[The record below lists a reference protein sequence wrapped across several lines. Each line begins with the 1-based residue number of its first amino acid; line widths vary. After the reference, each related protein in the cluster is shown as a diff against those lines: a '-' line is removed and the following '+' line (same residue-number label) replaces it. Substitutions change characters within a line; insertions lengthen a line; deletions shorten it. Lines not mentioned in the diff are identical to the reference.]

1 MALDFLEGSI
11 NASDAIASLA
21 RKARRLPS
29 GQEAARSLPSPTGP
43 GAFGSGRGGSGPI
56 DLSSWGEWASTQLRR
71 RRLAAAAN
79 RRLGR
84 SDPAAVPPPASTAGA
99 EAVPEPDLSLS
110 SRRPGGDLAA
120 AEWDS
125 LAPRSGPAAGAS
137 SDLPR
142 LPSCICSICQTATVS
157 AGSRQPQTDSVSA
170 DRAIAFRR
178 PPGPA
183 RVSQPNATV
192 VSAAVMDAPAIRE
205 ADVFLLETNPGADK
219 TIYLNFVGANLTGT
233 DWDTKSWNG
242 VSPAFSLDSDTNTFS
257 SSELAAI
264 KEIFARVACDFAPF
278 DVNITTRP
286 QSSDRIARSSASD
299 TIYGTV
305 CLFSNISSQTG
316 FANAG
321 GVAYIGIF
329 ADVNSESKKPALVFP
344 NRLSNNPKNIAEA
357 ASHEIGHNL
366 GLTHDGTRR
375 DAYYRGQGSN
385 PGWAPI
391 MGVGYYKQLVQFS
404 RGSYTGA
411 NNTQNDL
418 AIITA
423 NGFGYWSDVV
433 GNTAATA
440 LPLTL
445 TDADGDGSSDRLLQG
460 GSIDLTAA
468 NGLGTPD
475 RDVYSFVAPSDGSV
489 SIDIFNSLLYYDPG
503 LAQNVY
509 ARVPAG
515 YGNLRLDAQLT
526 DGSGVVISDWNNDAE
541 LDITNFNVT
550 DLLAGQTYYLS
561 VFANANSPDGEDT
574 YGSLGHYGIDLTYQS
589 QATSLPSITVDS
601 TSISLA
607 EDSGTPYTLTFER
620 SGPTTQPLTAFYR
633 LSGTASV
640 GVDYRGPSPGVNRLS
655 FAAGSATA
663 TVELTPIADQL
674 IEPDESLNLVLL
686 HGSDYGITSNSS
698 AVVTLVN
705 DDAITY
711 TLSAPSLVCEG
722 QRVTIGISTRCLP
735 SGTALTWR
743 LTGTGIST
751 ADLTPSSL
759 SGTVRL
765 DKAGQASVSF
775 SLNAD
780 LIPEGGSETM
790 LFTLFDTRK
799 QQVAVS
805 SLQILDTVSL
815 WGTSG
820 NDTITGQ
827 NHVCELITAVSAS
840 GNQNSPTGAGQVDV
854 VTGGSGTDLFQ
865 LSQLRSRRL
874 QVFYDDGNARSTGL
888 NDYLQIQDFNSSED
902 LLRFAGGV
910 YFSLNNGNDTQI
922 WWDRNNNGSLS
933 TTDNTSSSDELIAI
947 LKDVQLGSLRISS
960 TAAPS
965 WVAYT

>member
-1 MALDFLEGSI
+1 
-11 NASDAIASLA
+11 
-21 RKARRLPS
+21 
-29 GQEAARSLPSPTGP
+29 
-43 GAFGSGRGGSGPI
+43 
-56 DLSSWGEWASTQLRR
+56 
-71 RRLAAAAN
+71 
-79 RRLGR
+79 
-84 SDPAAVPPPASTAGA
+84 
-99 EAVPEPDLSLS
+99 
-110 SRRPGGDLAA
+110 
-120 AEWDS
+120 
-125 LAPRSGPAAGAS
+125 
-137 SDLPR
+137 
-142 LPSCICSICQTATVS
+142 
-157 AGSRQPQTDSVSA
+157 
-170 DRAIAFRR
+170 
-178 PPGPA
+178 
-183 RVSQPNATV
+183 
-192 VSAAVMDAPAIRE
+192 MDALAIRD

-219 TIYLNFVGANLTGT
+219 TIYLNFAGANLTGT
-233 DWDTKSWNG
+233 DWDTKAWNG
-242 VSPAFSLDSDTNTFS
+242 VSPAFSLDSDTSNFS

-329 ADVNSESKKPALVFP
+329 AAVNSESKKPALVFP

-366 GLTHDGTRR
+366 GLGHDGTRR
-375 DAYYRGQGSN
+375 AAYYTGQGSN

-404 RGSYTGA
+404 RGSYAGA

-418 AIITA
+418 AIIAA

-445 TDADGDGSSDRLLQG
+445 VDADGDGSSDRLLQG
-460 GSIDLTAA
+460 GSIDLTAD

-489 SIDIFNSLLYYDPG
+489 SINIFNSLLYYDPG
-503 LAQNVY
+503 LARSVY

-515 YGNLRLDAQLT
+515 YGNLRLDAQLSDST
-526 DGSGVVISDWNNDAE
+526 GVVISDWNNDAE
-541 LDITNFNVT
+541 LDIANFNVT
-550 DLLAGQTYYLS
+550 GLLASQTYYLS

-607 EDSGTPYTLTFER
+607 EDSGTPYTFTFQR

-663 TVELTPIADQL
+663 TVELTPIADQA
-674 IEPDESLNLVLL
+674 IEPDELLNLVLL
-686 HGSDYGITSNSS
+686 HSPGYGIASTSP
-698 AVVTLVN
+698 AVATLVN

-711 TLSAPSLVCEG
+711 TLSAPSRVCEG

-735 SGTALTWR
+735 SGTTLTWR
-743 LTGTGIST
+743 LAGTGIST

-780 LIPEGGSETM
+780 LIPEAGSETM
-790 LFTLFDTRK
+790 LFSLFDTSK

-805 SLQILDTVSL
+805 SLQILDTVAL

-827 NHVCELITAVSAS
+827 DQVCELITAVSAS
-840 GNQNSPTGAGQVDV
+840 GNQTSPTGTGQVDV
-854 VTGGSGTDLFQ
+854 VTGGSGADLFQ

-874 QVFYDDGNARSTGL
+874 QVFYDDGNTRSTGL

-922 WWDRNNNGSLS
+922 WWDRNNNSSLS

-947 LKDVQLGSLRISS
+947 LKDVQLGSLTISS

-965 WVAYT
+965 WVTYA

>member
-1 MALDFLEGSI
+1 MS
-11 NASDAIASLA
+11 SPV
-21 RKARRLPS
+21 LP
-29 GQEAARSLPSPTGP
+29 GEP
-43 GAFGSGRGGSGPI
+43 GACPADWVRAGRCRRPPVPVHSGRGGASELI
-56 DLSSWGEWASTQLRR
+56 DLSSWGEWASAELRR

-79 RRLGR
+79 RRPGR
-84 SDPAAVPPPASTAGA
+84 SDPAAAPPPASARPA
-99 EAVPEPDLSLS
+99 ETGPEADPSLS
-110 SRRPGGDLAA
+110 SSRPGGDLPAA
-120 AEWDS
+120 GWDS
-125 LAPRSGPAAGAS
+125 LAPRSGPVAGVS

-142 LPSCICSICQTATVS
+142 LPSCICSFCQTAAVS
-157 AGSRQPQTDSVSA
+157 AGPQQPQPDSVSG
-170 DRAIAFRR
+170 IR
-178 PPGPA
+178 PIPFQPPPA
-183 RVSQPNATV
+183 PATVSQPGATV
-192 VSAAVMDAPAIRE
+192 VSADVMDALAIRD

-242 VSPAFSLDSDTNTFS
+242 VSPAFSLDSDTTTFS

-286 QSSDRIARSSASD
+286 QSSDRIARSSSSD

-316 FANAG
+316 FAGAG

-329 ADVNSESKKPALVFP
+329 AAVNSESNKPALVFP
-344 NRLSNNPKNIAEA
+344 NRLSNNPKYIAEA

-366 GLTHDGTRR
+366 GLGHDGTRR
-375 DAYYRGQGSN
+375 AAYYTGQGSN

-404 RGSYTGA
+404 RGSYDGA

-418 AIITA
+418 AIIAA

-445 TDADGDGSSDRLLQG
+445 VDADGDGSSDRLLQG

-489 SIDIFNSLLYYDPG
+489 LIDIFNSLLYYDPG
-503 LAQNVY
+503 LARNVY

-526 DGSGVVISDWNNDAE
+526 DGSGVVLSDWSNDAE

-550 DLLAGQTYYLS
+550 GLLANQTYYLS

-574 YGSLGHYGIDLTYQS
+574 YGSLGSYGIDLTYQS
-589 QATSLPSITVDS
+589 QATSLPSITVDLA
-601 TSISLA
+601 SISRA
-607 EDSGTPYTLTFER
+607 EDSGTPFTFTFQR
-620 SGPTTQPLTAFYR
+620 SGPTTQPLTVFYR

-640 GVDYRGPSPGVNRLS
+640 GVDYLGPSPGVNHLS

-663 TVELTPIADQL
+663 TVVLTPIADQV
-674 IEPDESLNLVLL
+674 IESDESLSLALL
-686 HGSDYGITSNSS
+686 HGPGYGIASTSP
-698 AVVTLVN
+698 AVATLVN

-790 LFTLFDTRK
+790 LFSLSDSRK

-805 SLQILDTVSL
+805 SLQILDTVPL
-815 WGTSG
+815 WGTSA

-827 NHVCELITAVSAS
+827 DQVCELITAVSAS
-840 GNQNSPTGAGQVDV
+840 GDQKSPTGVGQVDV
-854 VTGGSGTDLFQ
+854 VTGGSGADLFQ

-874 QVFYDDGNARSTGL
+874 QVFYDDGNASSTGL

-910 YFSLNNGNDTQI
+910 YFSLNSGNDTQI
-922 WWDRNNNGSLS
+922 WWDRNNNGSLT
-933 TTDNTSSSDELIAI
+933 TTDNTRNSDELIAI
-947 LKDVQLGSLRISS
+947 LKDVQLGSLTISS
-960 TAAPS
+960 KVAPS
-965 WVAYT
+965 WVAFA